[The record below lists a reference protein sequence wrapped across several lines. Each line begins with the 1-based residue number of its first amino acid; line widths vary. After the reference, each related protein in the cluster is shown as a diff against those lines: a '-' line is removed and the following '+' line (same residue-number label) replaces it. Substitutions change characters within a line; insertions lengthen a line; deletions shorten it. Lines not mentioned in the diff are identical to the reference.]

1 VKYKP
6 IIIILFLLG
15 LSLPREY
22 TRGIVQ
28 SIEASFCMDSCSIY
42 YLEPDAGFIET
53 NLTITPIIILEEY
66 VGQHVEIWG
75 EQTWCV
81 ECGALNVDEIL
92 LIEEPDCCNSVEL
105 AEENCGGLGCFIPQC
120 TNDCEWEPM
129 QCWPST
135 GYCWCV
141 NEFGTEIEGTSQPA
155 WQGYPD
161 CEEETTCT
169 QGDLTQDGSVNVLD
183 VVFMVNII
191 LQLPSENDPWELW
204 ICCGDFNEDGNI
216 NVLDIISL
224 VNLILNPTLE

>member
-1 VKYKP
+1 
-6 IIIILFLLG
+6 
-15 LSLPREY
+15 
-22 TRGIVQ
+22 
-28 SIEASFCMDSCSIY
+28 
-42 YLEPDAGFIET
+42 
-53 NLTITPIIILEEY
+53 
-66 VGQHVEIWG
+66 
-75 EQTWCV
+75 
-81 ECGALNVDEIL
+81 VDEIL
-92 LIEEPDCCNSVEL
+92 LIEEPDCCNSVEM

-169 QGDLTQDGSVNVLD
+169 QGDLTQDGSINVLD

-191 LQLPSENDPWELW
+191 LQLPSEDDPWEFW
-204 ICCGDFNEDGNI
+204 ICSGDFNEDGNI

-224 VNLILNPTLE
+224 VNLILNPTSE